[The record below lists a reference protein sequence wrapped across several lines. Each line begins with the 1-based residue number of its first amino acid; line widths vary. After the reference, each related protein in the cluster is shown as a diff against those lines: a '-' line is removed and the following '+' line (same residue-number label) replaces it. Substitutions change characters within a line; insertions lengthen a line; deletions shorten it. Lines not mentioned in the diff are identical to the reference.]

1 MGRAA
6 SYLRSERLEKVARIN
21 TDLRINV
28 ERREDLRGS
37 MQRLHSMQY
46 GDKVQKS
53 GSIDH
58 IADSFA
64 KIQGIENNII
74 RETAELE
81 EEKQH
86 TLEEI
91 RRLEK
96 PEYVEVL
103 YLRYVELM
111 GWEKIADKMRYSDK
125 HVLRLHKAALEEF
138 ARLDNVG

>member
-6 SYLRSERLEKVARIN
+6 SYRKSDRLERVARID
-21 TDLRINV
+21 TDLRINE
-28 ERREDLRGS
+28 ERREDLRYS

-46 GDKVQKS
+46 GDRVQKS

-64 KIQGIENNII
+64 KIEGIENNII
-74 RETAELE
+74 KETAELE
-81 EEKQH
+81 EEKQN
-86 TLEEI
+86 TLEVI

-111 GWEKIADKMRYSDK
+111 GWEKIADKMCYSNK

-138 ARLDNVG
+138 AKLDNVG